1 MLPHALSIPFFSDA
15 ARRIVDYA
23 PQSLVVVRVDRHT
36 EIAQSVFY
44 LLALI
49 KRQSAIDAVRHI
61 ALSEAFLQQSRLGV
75 GAVEYGK
82 IIVLPDSGI
91 FISTILFAT
100 MKALLIV
107 GHRLDYGDSLSHGIH
122 REYPFRYLVAVF
134 LYQAVCHI
142 KYRLRRTIVLLQFER
157 LQTGIIRLE
166 SQDVLNVGASKRVDA
181 LRVVANNT
189 HLVVH
194 TAQLLHH
201 KMLREIG
208 VLILVDKNILE
219 KF

>member
-1 MLPHALSIPFFSDA
+1 M
-15 ARRIVDYA
+15 
-23 PQSLVVVRVDRHT
+23 
-36 EIAQSVFY
+36 
-44 LLALI
+44 
-49 KRQSAIDAVRHI
+49 
-61 ALSEAFLQQSRLGV
+61 
-75 GAVEYGK
+75 
-82 IIVLPDSGI
+82 
-91 FISTILFAT
+91 
-100 MKALLIV
+100 
-107 GHRLDYGDSLSHGIH
+107 
-122 REYPFRYLVAVF
+122 
-134 LYQAVCHI
+134 
-142 KYRLRRTIVLLQFER
+142 RRTIVLLQFER

-219 KF
+219 KILIFLKHVGIVAEKDIRVKQNIVKIHSITVAATHPITLVDFPQTRPLGVVVAALYVGIRKIVVGRNQRVFGTRNHRHHRIDRIVLHVELQILQNLLYSRLGVGRVIDCKIGVEAYSVGIEMKNLQKH